1 MDHTWG
7 VGELSRTVDRVVR
20 RHFADEVWVSGEIA
34 GLDRPASGHVYLR
47 LIDPDPD
54 RPAGRA
60 PEAVLHVT
68 LFESNKRAVNQQLH
82 RAGIGRIGEGMQ
94 VRIRGSLELYAS
106 QGRVQL
112 RMSGIDAAHT
122 LGAMAAARDRVL
134 EALRAEGL
142 LGRNGQLAVAPLP
155 LRIGLVTS
163 AGSAAA
169 ADFLH
174 ALEMSRIGFSVL
186 HCDTR
191 VQGVG
196 AERGVAAAIARVA
209 AEAVDLVVVVRGG
222 GDRLDLAVFDSEV
235 IARAIATC
243 AVPVWTG
250 IGHEV
255 DRSLADAVAH
265 TAFTTPTAV
274 ATAAV
279 GQVRLVADQ
288 LDRAQERL
296 LAATRGRLAG
306 SAGALEARAERCAR
320 AATAAL
326 RVEHHHL
333 AAAQDRLVRG
343 ARHANRS
350 AAGTLDVAASRVA
363 ALDPQRAL
371 DRGWVVLRSGGRVVR
386 RIADV
391 AVGDEIQATLADG
404 HLTATVATT
413 SPHPATPDLAAD
425 E

>member
-7 VGELSRTVDRVVR
+7 VGELNRTVDRILR
-20 RHFADEVWVSGEIA
+20 RHFSDEVWVSGEIA

-47 LIDPDPD
+47 LVDHDPA
-54 RPAGRA
+54 RAAGRA

-68 LFESNKRAVNQQLH
+68 LFESNKRAVNQQLQ

-94 VRIRGSLELYAS
+94 VRIRGSLELYPA

-112 RMSGIDAAHT
+112 RMTGIDAAYT

-134 EALRAEGL
+134 ELLRSEGL
-142 LGRNGQLAVAPLP
+142 LTRNGALAVPHLP

-174 ALEMSRIGFSVL
+174 ELEASGIGFSVV

-196 AERGVAAAIARVA
+196 AERGVAAAIAVVA
-209 AEAVDLVVVVRGG
+209 AAAVDLVVVVRGG

-243 AVPVWTG
+243 TVPVWSG
-250 IGHEV
+250 IGHEI
-255 DRSLADAVAH
+255 DRSVADAVAH
-265 TAFTTPTAV
+265 TAFKTPTAV
-274 ATAAV
+274 AAAIV
-279 GQVRLVADQ
+279 GRVQAVAEQ
-288 LDRAQERL
+288 LDRAHERL
-296 LAATRGRLAG
+296 AAAARGRLAG
-306 SAGALEARAERCAR
+306 SAGALGAQADRGAR

-326 RVEHHHL
+326 RLEHRRL
-333 AAAQDRLVRG
+333 DGEQARLVRG

-350 AAGTLDVAASRVA
+350 STATLDLAASRVA

-371 DRGWVVLRSGGRVVR
+371 ERGWVVLRAGGRVVR
-386 RIADV
+386 RVTDV
-391 AVGDEIQATLADG
+391 AAGDEIEATLADG
-404 HLTATVATT
+404 LLTATVTST
-413 SPHPATPDLAAD
+413 SPTSPDA